1 MSLFWKSIAV
11 LVLGGLSIGLRG
23 ADAPEDPP
31 SAPTASAEP
40 APGENGED
48 SGESPEPSGESE
60 TAATS
65 PVHGAEGRAPWGSAE
80 ALEKAAF
87 YHEQKDYRL
96 AEKTY
101 VEFLE
106 SPVAKEDKKDA
117 LLALTEVYADMGM
130 FAKAVS
136 TLENCLRTF
145 PEIEERP
152 KILFRLGEL
161 YRELGLK
168 DEAVAVFYRVLNS
181 IVVTGEE
188 NLDRYMGLARLSQF
202 EIARIHY
209 TFEDF
214 ERAYLLF
221 DRIDLLELDPA
232 DRETVLYYKA
242 VSSLKSDRHE
252 QALELLNEFAEEFP
266 KSEYL
271 PEMYYLK
278 AEVLQRMDRPEASA
292 DELVRLLEAVGPPGE
307 SSSKHWNFWRKQ
319 AGNRL
324 ANRFY
329 AEGDYR
335 LAIRVYQGMI
345 GLEDDPAWQLPI
357 IYQIGL
363 AAENA
368 GLLERALDSYSY
380 IIQEM
385 DALSDDAA
393 HPEDLD
399 TILENARW
407 RQDLVGW
414 RLDLRE
420 RRSEVAVDKGPESS
434 DTTGS

>member
-1 MSLFWKSIAV
+1 MSVYRIGITILLLSSCSLFLHGNEEGK
-11 LVLGGLSIGLRG
+11 
-23 ADAPEDPP
+23 
-31 SAPTASAEP
+31 TAEGVEEA
-40 APGENGED
+40 
-48 SGESPEPSGESE
+48 ESE
-60 TAATS
+60 VTS
-65 PVHGAEGRAPWGSAE
+65 PVHGEEGRAPWGSAGP
-80 ALEKAAF
+80 LEKAAF
-87 YHEQKDYRL
+87 FHEQKDYRL

-106 SPVAKEDKKDA
+106 SPVPMEEKKEA
-117 LLALTEVYADMGM
+117 LLALAEVYFDMGM
-130 FAKAVS
+130 LAKAVN
-136 TLENCLRTF
+136 TLENCLSTY
-145 PEIEERP
+145 PKIEERP
-152 KILFRLGEL
+152 KVLFRLGQV

-168 DEAVAVFYRVLNS
+168 DEAIAVFYRVLNS

-188 NLDRYMGLARLSQF
+188 NLERYMGLARLSQF
-202 EIARIHY
+202 EIARIHFN
-209 TFEDF
+209 FEDF

-221 DRIDLLELDPA
+221 DRIDLLKLEPA

-242 VSSLKSDRHE
+242 VSSLKANGHE
-252 QALELLNEFAEEFP
+252 QALKLLNEFVDEFP

-278 AEVLQRMDRPEASA
+278 AEVLQRLDRLEASA
-292 DELVRLLEAVGPPGE
+292 DELVRLLEAVGPPGDT
-307 SSSKHWNFWRKQ
+307 SSTQWNFWRKQ

-335 LAIRVYQGMI
+335 FAIRIYQGMV

-368 GLLERALDSYSY
+368 DLLERALESYSY

-385 DALSDDAA
+385 ESLPDGASY
-393 HPEDLD
+393 PEDLG

-414 RLDLRE
+414 RIDLRE

-434 DTTGS
+434 DTTGT